1 LFCIFDIQWFSMKI
15 FRNNITRNLIP
26 WGIATLVYLCALFFS
41 IYITNSNT
49 LIRYPIEPYIF
60 GSDPVDLFFPLLTTI
75 PFTWPIYFLKKD
87 NFLQYVSMRIQ
98 PKTYLRIQVLTSLS
112 LCFLMVFLVN
122 IAGVV
127 FSLNIANVDTNIH
140 GPSLT
145 GYILGDMQMANPLKF
160 GILWSFYKACIGVL
174 ICLLGQTFTYYVKNL
189 FYALLAPFALVF
201 LENFLTAITRL
212 TRFSFTTT
220 FVLNRLSPK
229 VMKIGNLAVGI
240 SVFVVA
246 IIFASKTLARYDQ
259 SDS

>member
-1 LFCIFDIQWFSMKI
+1 M
-15 FRNNITRNLIP
+15 P

-41 IYITNSNT
+41 IYTTNSNT

-60 GSDPVDLFFPLLTTI
+60 GSEPVDLFFPLLVTI
-75 PFTWPIYFLKKD
+75 PFTWPIYFLRKD
-87 NFLQYVSMRIQ
+87 NFLQYVSMRIE
-98 PKTYLRIQVLTSLS
+98 PKSYLRIQVLASLT
-112 LCFLMVFLVN
+112 LCFLMVLLVN

-127 FSLNIANVDTNIH
+127 FSLNIADVVKNIR

-145 GYILGDMQMANPLKF
+145 DYILGDMQMANPLKF
-160 GILWSFYKACIGVL
+160 GILWSFYKACISML
-174 ICLLGQTFTYYVKNL
+174 ICLLGQTFAYYVKNL

-212 TRFSFTTT
+212 ARFSFTTT

-229 VMKIGNLAVGI
+229 AMSIGNLAVGI

-246 IIFASKTLARYDQ
+246 IIVASKNLARYDQ
-259 SDS
+259 SDN